1 MRIADIKGKYD
12 DIFSLGQLCYISIQL
27 EKNGLRPYSGVLDW
41 VGSPNLSSVN
51 RLLLNRFQGFMDRHQ
66 MECIGTAG
74 DKLYL
79 VQDKLYDI
87 YSNHDFF
94 VAQNDPKL
102 LEAYPSVKT
111 KYDRRVARF
120 LEKVDTAERLLFV
133 RSGGTYEEAKELLE
147 ILDDL
152 VRNDYVLLF
161 LDPGQADE
169 IEEND
174 WPLERVCSVN
184 VPHVDKLWNDSDH
197 IWKELFAGIELQK

>member
-12 DIFSLGQLCYISIQL
+12 DIFSLGELCFISIQL
-27 EKNGLRPYSGVLDW
+27 EKNGIRPYSGVLDW
-41 VGSPNLSSVN
+41 MGSPNLSSVS
-51 RLLLNRFQGFMDRHQ
+51 RMLRNRFEGFMDRQ
-66 MECIGTAG
+66 NMECVGTAG

-94 VAQNDPKL
+94 IAQNDPKK
-102 LEAYPSVKT
+102 LESYPNVKA
-111 KYDRRVARF
+111 KYDRRIKRF
-120 LEKVDTAERLLFV
+120 LEKVDSSKRLLFV
-133 RSGGTYEEAKELLE
+133 RSGGTYEEAGELRQV
-147 ILDDL
+147 LDEL

-161 LDPGQADE
+161 LNPGRADG

-174 WPLERVCSVN
+174 WLLDRVCSVN

-197 IWKELFAGIELQK
+197 LWKELFEGIELRE

>member
-1 MRIADIKGKYD
+1 LRIADIKGKYD
-12 DIFSLGQLCYISIQL
+12 DIFSLGQLCYISMQL

-51 RLLLNRFQGFMDRHQ
+51 RLLRNRFEGFMDRHQ

-94 VAQNDPKL
+94 IAQNDPKL
-102 LEAYPSVKT
+102 LEAYPSIKT

-120 LEKVDTAERLLFV
+120 LEKADTAERLLFV
-133 RSGGTYEEAKELLE
+133 RSGGTYEEAEELQE

-161 LDPGQADE
+161 LNPGQADE

-197 IWKELFAGIELQK
+197 IWKELFAGIELRK